1 LRNIKR
7 QIYHEYSGR
16 EQVPQYIQNTQNW
29 VKWEIRPWQ
38 WLVTANEKNGE
49 LRGRKQ
55 PLWCQLFFEIY
66 QMYLMYMI
74 TWYSTSMLH
83 ITVQDQAFCIYI
95 WLHDI
100 THPTPDL
107 VPSAQTLISQCE
119 MLDIILT
126 LFIYQLPHWILSYD
140 NNLQILIQF
149 IDRCER

>member
-1 LRNIKR
+1 MRNIQK

-107 VPSAQTLISQCE
+107 VPSAQTVCFTMWNVRHYPNIIHIPVATLNTILRQQST
-119 MLDIILT
+119 DINT
-126 LFIYQLPHWILSYD
+126 VYW
-140 NNLQILIQF
+140 
-149 IDRCER
+149 